1 MSRRRFSVNGL
12 MLVISMLSVGQAAAE
27 PVSPL
32 LDPTRPQ
39 GWRPVAPKAT
49 ASGGPSIDG
58 LRLQGTFS
66 VAGRRSA
73 MISGQ
78 RVVVGDEVSG
88 ARVIEIDSH
97 KVVLSIDGQTVELAS
112 LLPPVKAPTKSP
124 GGRR

>member
-1 MSRRRFSVNGL
+1 MSRQRFSVNGL
-12 MLVISMLSVGQAAAE
+12 ILVISMLSVGQAAAE
-27 PVSPL
+27 TVSPL
-32 LDPTRPQ
+32 SDPTRPQ
-39 GWRPVAPKAT
+39 GWRPADSEGTP
-49 ASGGPSIDG
+49 SGGPSIDG

-66 VAGRRSA
+66 VAGQRSA

-78 RVVVGDEVSG
+78 RVIVGDEVSG

-124 GGRR
+124 GRRQ